1 MKKDLLIP
9 LSDYIVISIIFH
21 LTNPEMSNYFALE
34 ILEYSLVPF
43 TASKPKE
50 IEVLHHYEPT
60 STIDSEHG
68 EPYHATISQNRT
80 IAISTMTMFSD
91 TPVKVTDTSVST
103 GSLTFTV
110 SALVFHNTSGDPFT
124 VTYTVDA
131 VART

>member
-1 MKKDLLIP
+1 
-9 LSDYIVISIIFH
+9 
-21 LTNPEMSNYFALE
+21 MSNYFALE
-34 ILEYSLVPF
+34 ILEYSLVPL
-43 TASKPKE
+43 TRSKPKE

-91 TPVKVTDTSVST
+91 TPVKVTDTPVST

-110 SALVFHNTSGDPFT
+110 SAFFSTIQVVILLQSLILWMLLQERELIEIGIIHFFILLMTILLIF
-124 VTYTVDA
+124 
-131 VART
+131 